1 MAKRVAF
8 FAGKESI
15 ENYFNLESNRKN
27 IFEPHYNLSSGHHIP
42 IVFKSDGEH
51 SIERVRWG
59 EEESSETTIESE
71 NAANL
76 ISKKDFISC
85 AVPLSGFYIWKDDKE
100 KGSPFFVRMINDPLM
115 VAAGVYNTK
124 EGYFKLITIPSNV
137 LINPMSET
145 MPVLL
150 NRELSFKW
158 LGIKKEE
165 ETTEIIEKAKKL
177 FLLTDLSVLRVSEK
191 VNNPS
196 NNDEK
201 LIQPIPK

>member
-1 MAKRVAF
+1 MAKRVTF

-15 ENYFNLESNRKN
+15 ENYFNVESNRDN
-27 IFEPHYNLSSGHHIP
+27 IFEPHYNLSAGHHIP
-42 IVFKSDGEH
+42 IVHKIGAKP
-51 SIERVRWG
+51 SINRVRWSD
-59 EEESSETTIESE
+59 EQTHETTVDTEKAIE
-71 NAANL
+71 L
-76 ISKKDFISC
+76 LQKKEFVSC

-115 VAAGVYNTK
+115 VAAGIYNK
-124 EGYFKLITIPSNV
+124 KADYFKLITMPSNV

-150 NRELSFKW
+150 DRELTFKW
-158 LGIKKEE
+158 LEAEE
-165 ETTEIIEKAKKL
+165 KNGKADIIERAKKL
-177 FLLTDLSVLRVSEK
+177 FLLTDLSVVRVSEK
-191 VNNPS
+191 VNDPS

>member
-8 FAGKESI
+8 FAGKESV
-15 ENYFNLESNRKN
+15 ENYFNLESNRDN
-27 IFEPHYNLSSGHHIP
+27 IFEPHYNLSAGHHIL
-42 IVFKSDGEH
+42 IVHKMGAKP
-51 SIERVRWG
+51 SINRVRWSD
-59 EEESSETTIESE
+59 EQTHETTVDTEKAIE
-71 NAANL
+71 L
-76 ISKKDFISC
+76 LQKKEFVSC

-115 VAAGVYNTK
+115 VAAGIYNK
-124 EGYFKLITIPSNV
+124 KADYFKLITMPSNV

-150 NRELSFKW
+150 DRELSFKW
-158 LGIKKEE
+158 LEAEE
-165 ETTEIIEKAKKL
+165 KNETADIIEKAKKL
-177 FLLTDLSVLRVSEK
+177 FLLTDLSVVRVSEK
-191 VNNPS
+191 VNDPS

>member
-8 FAGKESI
+8 FAGKESV
-15 ENYFNLESNRKN
+15 ENYFNLESNRDN
-27 IFEPHYNLSSGHHIP
+27 IYEPHYNLSAGHHIP
-42 IVFKSDGEH
+42 IVRKSDAKN
-51 SIERVRWG
+51 SINRARWG
-59 EEESSETTIESE
+59 DEETLETAVGFEKATD
-71 NAANL
+71 L
-76 ISKKDFISC
+76 LQKKEFVSC

-115 VAAGVYNTK
+115 VAAGIYNTK
-124 EGYFKLITIPSNV
+124 SESFKLITMPSNV

-150 NRELSFKW
+150 DRELTFKW
-158 LGIKKEE
+158 LEAEEKKEAA
-165 ETTEIIEKAKKL
+165 ETIEKAKKL

-191 VNNPS
+191 VNDPS

>member
-15 ENYFNLESNRKN
+15 ENYFNLESNRDN
-27 IFEPHYNLSSGHHIP
+27 IFEPHYNLSAGHHIP
-42 IVFKSDGEH
+42 IVHKIGAKP
-51 SIERVRWG
+51 SINRVRWSD
-59 EEESSETTIESE
+59 EQTHETTVDTEKAIE
-71 NAANL
+71 L
-76 ISKKDFISC
+76 LQKKEFVSC

-115 VAAGVYNTK
+115 VAAGIYNK
-124 EGYFKLITIPSNV
+124 KADYFKLITMPSNV

-150 NRELSFKW
+150 DRELTFKW
-158 LGIKKEE
+158 LEAEE
-165 ETTEIIEKAKKL
+165 KNGTADIIERAKKL
-177 FLLTDLSVLRVSEK
+177 FLLTDLSVVRVSEK
-191 VNNPS
+191 VNDPS